1 MQQHAARKAEL
12 FDHLVGE
19 REQRWRHGD
28 AEHPNNQLELGR
40 LQDRQIRR
48 QRAFEDAPGIDPD
61 QRQRF
66 APSVTRSPGTGA
78 ARAFSAKSGG

>member
-1 MQQHAARKAEL
+1 MAAP
-12 FDHLVGE
+12 
-19 REQRWRHGD
+19 GD
-28 AEHPNNQLELGR
+28 AEHPSDMSIDNQLKLGR
-40 LQDRQIRR
+40 LQDRQVRR